1 MRMFKPVSLLILNT
15 VLILSFHLSPL
26 IADEKEAGV
35 KRVRFY
41 TAPSEGGDAKLF
53 LIPGEYYTAGS
64 PTFSPDSQKL
74 AFDGRK
80 SQDGEKFADGQI
92 ITVNADGTNLEAIGS
107 GVMPGWSPAGNRI
120 AFSQI
125 SPSGV
130 ALMHADG
137 SHREMIEPGG
147 WGAQWSPDGR
157 KIAYTVRSGDKA
169 NIRMYDLVEGTKTDL
184 FTAGES
190 PYSSIYWNMTWSP
203 DSNWLCFKARNASQG
218 TYEIATLN
226 TAGQQQGYKVHYSNK
241 TAPYADIAWHPSGEK
256 IVFAAGSQP
265 RQLMQFNPA
274 EDKPPAPIEIKVKG
288 TIIGDV
294 CFTPDGQSLLFNVSG
309 TGE

>member
-1 MRMFKPVSLLILNT
+1 MLKSVGFIIFNTILVLSLN
-15 VLILSFHLSPL
+15 LSPL
-26 IADEKEAGV
+26 TADEKAAGV

-41 TAPSEGGDAKLF
+41 AAPTEGGQAQLF
-53 LIPGEYYTAGS
+53 LVPGEYYTAGS
-64 PTFSPDSQKL
+64 PTLSSVGQKL

-80 SQDGEKFADGQI
+80 SQDGEKFADGKI
-92 ITVNADGTNLEAIGS
+92 MVVNADGTNLEAVGS
-107 GVMPGWSPAGNRI
+107 GVMPSWSPQGNRI
-120 AFSQI
+120 AFSHI

-130 ALMHADG
+130 AIMHADG
-137 SHREMIEPGG
+137 THLEMIEEGG
-147 WGAQWSPDGR
+147 WGAQWSPDGK
-157 KIAYTVRSGDKA
+157 KIAYTVRSGNRA
-169 NIRMYDLVEGTKTDL
+169 NIRVYDLVEGTKTNL
-184 FTAGES
+184 FSEGES
-190 PYSSIYWNMTWSP
+190 PYSQIYWNMAWSP
-203 DSNWLCFKARNASQG
+203 DSNWVCFKGSNMDQK

-226 TAGQQQGYKVHYSNK
+226 ITGKQQGYKVHYSNK

-256 IVFAAGSQP
+256 IVFAGGPQP

-274 EDKPPAPIEIKVKG
+274 EDKPPAPIDIKVNG

>member
-1 MRMFKPVSLLILNT
+1 MLNPVCFILVNTLLLLTLN
-15 VLILSFHLSPL
+15 LSPL
-26 IADEKEAGV
+26 TADEKEAGV

-41 TAPSEGGDAKLF
+41 TAPSEGGEAKLF
-53 LIPGEYYTAGS
+53 IVPGEYYTAGS
-64 PTFSPDSQKL
+64 PVFSPDGQKL

-80 SQDGEKFADGQI
+80 SQEGENFSDGKI
-92 ITVNADGTNLEAIGS
+92 MTVNADGTNLEAVGS
-107 GVMPGWSPAGNRI
+107 GVMPSWSPQGNRI
-120 AFSQI
+120 AFSHL

-130 ALMHADG
+130 AIMHADG
-137 SHREMIEPGG
+137 THVEMIEEGG
-147 WGAQWSPDGR
+147 WGAQWSPDGK
-157 KIAYTVRSGDKA
+157 KIAYTVRSGNRA
-169 NIRMYDLVEGTKTDL
+169 NIRVYDLVEGTKTNL
-184 FTAGES
+184 LSEGES
-190 PYSSIYWNMTWSP
+190 PYSTIYWNMAWSP
-203 DSNWLCFKARNASQG
+203 DSNWVCFKGRNVDQG

-226 TAGQQQGYKVHYSNK
+226 IAGKQQGYKVHYSNK

-274 EDKPPAPIEIKVKG
+274 EDKPPAPIDIKVNG

>member
-1 MRMFKPVSLLILNT
+1 MFNPVCFILVNTLLLLTLN
-15 VLILSFHLSPL
+15 LSPL
-26 IADEKEAGV
+26 TADEKEAGV

-41 TAPSEGGDAKLF
+41 TAPSEGGEAKLF
-53 LIPGEYYTAGS
+53 IVPGEYYTAGS
-64 PTFSPDSQKL
+64 PVFSPDGQKL

-80 SQDGEKFADGQI
+80 SQEGENFSDGKI
-92 ITVNADGTNLEAIGS
+92 MTVNADGTNLEAVGS
-107 GVMPGWSPAGNRI
+107 GVMPSWSPAGKRI

-125 SPSGV
+125 TPSGA

-137 SHREMIEPGG
+137 SHREMIEAGG
-147 WGAQWSPDGR
+147 WGAQWSPDGK
-157 KIAYTVRSGDKA
+157 KIAYTVRSGNKA
-169 NIRMYDLVEGTKTDL
+169 NIRVYDLVEGTRTDL
-184 FTAGES
+184 FPAGES

-203 DSNWLCFKARNASQG
+203 DSNWICFKGRNANES
-218 TYEIATLN
+218 TYEITTVN
-226 TAGQQQGYKVHYSNK
+226 SAGKQQGYKVHYSNK

-256 IVFAAGSQP
+256 IVFAGGPQP

-274 EDKPPAPIEIKVKG
+274 EDKPPAPIDIKVNG

>member
-1 MRMFKPVSLLILNT
+1 MLKSVGFIIFNT
-15 VLILSFHLSPL
+15 VLVLSLNLSPL
-26 IADEKEAGV
+26 SADEKAAGV

-41 TAPSEGGDAKLF
+41 AAPTEGGQAQLF
-53 LIPGEYYTAGS
+53 LVPGEYYTAGS
-64 PTFSPDSQKL
+64 PTLSSLSQKL

-80 SQDGEKFADGQI
+80 SQDGEKFADGKI
-92 ITVNADGTNLEAIGS
+92 MVVNADGTNLEAVGS
-107 GVMPGWSPAGNRI
+107 GVMPSWSPQGNRI
-120 AFSQI
+120 AFSHL

-130 ALMHADG
+130 AIMHADG
-137 SHREMIEPGG
+137 THLEMIEEGG
-147 WGAQWSPDGR
+147 WGAQWSPDGK
-157 KIAYTVRSGDKA
+157 KIAYTVRSGNRA
-169 NIRMYDLVEGTKTDL
+169 NIRVYDLVEGTKTNL
-184 FTAGES
+184 LSEGES
-190 PYSSIYWNMTWSP
+190 PYSTIYWNMAWSP
-203 DSNWLCFKARNASQG
+203 DSNWVCFKGRNVDQG

-226 TAGQQQGYKVHYSNK
+226 VAGKQQGYKVHYSNK

-274 EDKPPAPIEIKVKG
+274 EDKPPAPIDIKVNG

-309 TGE
+309 TEE